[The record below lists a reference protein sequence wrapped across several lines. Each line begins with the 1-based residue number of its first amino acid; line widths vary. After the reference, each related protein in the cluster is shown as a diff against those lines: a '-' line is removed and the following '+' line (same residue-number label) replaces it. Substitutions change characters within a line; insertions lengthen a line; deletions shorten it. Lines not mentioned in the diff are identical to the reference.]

1 MIRMELNENTR
12 ITELKRI
19 EIDDVVLKIDKRKFI
34 RLIDDELTRR
44 LDVIEYRLRKLEKM
58 TTFNDNEGKKGKK

>member
-1 MIRMELNENTR
+1 MELNENTR

-58 TTFNDNEGKKGKK
+58 TTFNDKSKIRKENTL